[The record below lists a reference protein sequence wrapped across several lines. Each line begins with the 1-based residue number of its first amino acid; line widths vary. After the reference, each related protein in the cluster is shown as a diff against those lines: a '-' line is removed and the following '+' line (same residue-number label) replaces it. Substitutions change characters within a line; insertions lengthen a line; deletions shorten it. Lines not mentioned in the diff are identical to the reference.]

1 MFSSFKNHFKIKLL
15 MLFFILIGCQLQEP
29 NKNHGIV
36 FLENRAKKLIINE
49 SNKNDVIKIMGQPH
63 SKSVDDQDIWIYLER
78 TLGKGKYHKLGKH
91 ILKTNNTLVLSFD
104 KYGVLETKQ
113 VYKKEDVQK
122 ILFSKKTTKNEM
134 TKKSFVESFLSS
146 VRSKMYRNRK

>member
-1 MFSSFKNHFKIKLL
+1 

-49 SNKNDVIKIMGQPH
+49 SNKNDVIKIIGQPH

-122 ILFSKKTTKNEM
+122 ILFSKKTTINEM

>member
-1 MFSSFKNHFKIKLL
+1 

-49 SNKNDVIKIMGQPH
+49 SNKNDVVKIIGQPH

-113 VYKKEDVQK
+113 IYKKEDVQK
-122 ILFSKKTTKNEM
+122 ILFSKKTTTNEM

>member
-1 MFSSFKNHFKIKLL
+1 MFSCFKNHFKIKLL

-49 SNKNDVIKIMGQPH
+49 SNKNDVVKIIGQPH

-122 ILFSKKTTKNEM
+122 ILFSKKTTINEM

-146 VRSKMYRNRK
+146 VRAKMYRNRK

>member
-1 MFSSFKNHFKIKLL
+1 MFSCFKNHLKKKLL

-36 FLENRAKKLIINE
+36 FLENRAKKLIINK
-49 SNKNDVIKIMGQPH
+49 SNKNDVIKIIGQPH
-63 SKSVDDQDIWIYLER
+63 SKSIDDQDIWIYLER

-91 ILKTNNTLVLSFD
+91 ILKANNTLVLSFD
-104 KYGVLETKQ
+104 KYGVLTTKEI
-113 VYKKEDVQK
+113 YNKEDIQK
-122 ILFSKKTTKNEM
+122 ILFSKKTTENQM

-146 VRSKMYRNRK
+146 VRAKMHRNRK

>member
-49 SNKNDVIKIMGQPH
+49 SNKNDVVKIIGQPH

>member
-1 MFSSFKNHFKIKLL
+1 MFSCFKNHFKIKLL

>member
-1 MFSSFKNHFKIKLL
+1 MFSCFKNHFKIKLL

-49 SNKNDVIKIMGQPH
+49 SNKNDVVKIIGQPH

-104 KYGVLETKQ
+104 KYGILETKQ
-113 VYKKEDVQK
+113 IYKKEDVQK
-122 ILFSKKTTKNEM
+122 ILFSKKTTTNEM

>member
-1 MFSSFKNHFKIKLL
+1 

-49 SNKNDVIKIMGQPH
+49 SNKNDVIKIIGQPH

-78 TLGKGKYHKLGKH
+78 TLGKGKYHQLGKH

-104 KYGVLETKQ
+104 KYGILETKQ
-113 VYKKEDVQK
+113 IYKKEDVQK
-122 ILFSKKTTKNEM
+122 ILFSKKTTTNEM

>member
-36 FLENRAKKLIINE
+36 FLENRANKLIINE
-49 SNKNDVIKIMGQPH
+49 SNKNDVVKIIGQPH

>member
-1 MFSSFKNHFKIKLL
+1 

-113 VYKKEDVQK
+113 IYKKEDVQK
-122 ILFSKKTTKNEM
+122 ILFSKKTTTNEM

>member
-1 MFSSFKNHFKIKLL
+1 

-36 FLENRAKKLIINE
+36 FLENRANKLIINE
-49 SNKNDVIKIMGQPH
+49 SNKNDVVKIIGQPH

>member
-1 MFSSFKNHFKIKLL
+1 

-49 SNKNDVIKIMGQPH
+49 SNKNDVVKIIGHPH